1 MNTEKRILV
10 VDDERDLCEI
20 LQVNLGSLGYKVET
34 ALSAEEALAM
44 SPERYDLLL
53 LDVMMDGM
61 SGFELSRM
69 LKANPATS
77 RLPIIFITALNSEQD
92 LRQGFA
98 FGGDDY
104 VTKPFSL
111 HEIQA
116 RVRTV
121 LARSAVTSAT
131 LNHEGLCLDLTGR
144 SLTIDGKP
152 EALTPI
158 EFGLLRLL
166 MAHNGKVFTRQ
177 QLIEHVWPSG
187 TVVTNRTIDVNITR
201 LRKKLGPYAACVA
214 TRVGFGYY
222 FNRHEKAD

>member
-1 MNTEKRILV
+1 MNTKKRILV
-10 VDDERDLCEI
+10 VDDERDLCDI
-20 LQVNLGSLGYKVET
+20 LQVNLESLGYEVKT
-34 ALSAEEALAM
+34 ALSADEALDM
-44 SPERYDLLL
+44 SPECYDLLL

-69 LKANPATS
+69 LKDNPATS
-77 RLPIIFITALNSEQD
+77 DLPIIFITARDSEQD
-92 LRQGFA
+92 LQHGFEA
-98 FGGDDY
+98 GGDDY

-111 HEIQA
+111 REIQA

-121 LARSAVTSAT
+121 LARTAVTSST
-131 LNHEGLCLDLTGR
+131 LNHEGLRLDLTGR

-152 EALTPI
+152 EAITPI
-158 EFGLLRLL
+158 EFGLLHLL
-166 MAHNGKVFTRQ
+166 MAHDGQVFTRQ
-177 QLIEHVWPSG
+177 QLIEQVWPKG

-222 FNRHEKAD
+222 FNRYEQAD